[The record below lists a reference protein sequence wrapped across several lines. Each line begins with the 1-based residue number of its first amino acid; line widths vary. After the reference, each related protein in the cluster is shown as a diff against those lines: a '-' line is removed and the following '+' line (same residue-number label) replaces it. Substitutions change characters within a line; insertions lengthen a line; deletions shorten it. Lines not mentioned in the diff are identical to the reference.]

1 LGKSQ
6 AFFLKIG
13 DILGNLGTLD
23 DLDTQKKRKKKQKK
37 QRKALT
43 SMWFYP
49 YIKV

>member
-6 AFFLKIG
+6 AFSSKIG

-43 SMWFYP
+43 RMAEYV
-49 YIKV
+49 YI

>member
-6 AFFLKIG
+6 AFSFKIG
-13 DILGNLGTLD
+13 DILSNLSTLD

-43 SMWFYP
+43 RMAEYV
-49 YIKV
+49 YI